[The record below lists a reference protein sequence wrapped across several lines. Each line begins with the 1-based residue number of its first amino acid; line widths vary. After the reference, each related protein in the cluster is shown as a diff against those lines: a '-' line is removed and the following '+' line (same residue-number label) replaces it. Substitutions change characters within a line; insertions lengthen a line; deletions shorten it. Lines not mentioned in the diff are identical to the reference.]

1 MDDGGYQEILMLMR
15 KTIDEFYYTYER
27 PPAQL
32 RVGITIKLILDI
44 SIGDEMSV
52 FCGIPIHT
60 YVELRYNQIQAIG

>member
-1 MDDGGYQEILMLMR
+1 MNDGSYEEVLMLLR
-15 KTIDEFYYTYER
+15 QTIHEFYQTYKR

-32 RVGITIKLILDI
+32 RVGVTIKLILDI
-44 SIGDEMSV
+44 SIGDEMLV